1 MNNKNYDYK
10 SLIKNKSKSNMNSN
24 TNSYNKSP
32 RSLTT
37 SNVGLPKINTKSKLN
52 ESSLNSSTSRKNNN
66 KVRFKDNDINNNN
79 SFKDRNKLE
88 DSNLDN
94 NNNKHSKSSLDL
106 KIEKSDFLSK
116 FTKENLLVVVRK
128 RPLTEKEIK
137 YNNNDFVQ
145 ILDKEQV
152 SVLDQSYFT
161 NLNDPKN
168 IIKTQHFF
176 FDYAFDEESSQEEV
190 YQCTTKHLLEGILD
204 GFNAIVLAYGATGS
218 GKTFSMVGSDNNE
231 GIMIRS
237 LRDLFILKEKME
249 SKNNQVKII
258 MTYVEVYNETI
269 LDLLID
275 KSESRPLELFE
286 DGGKN
291 VNINGVTELS
301 VNSSNEVF
309 KLLR

>member
-10 SLIKNKSKSNMNSN
+10 SLIKNNK
-24 TNSYNKSP
+24 NKSS
-32 RSLTT
+32 RSLTS
-37 SNVGLPKINTKSKLN
+37 SNVGLPKINTNSNLKESNLKSL
-52 ESSLNSSTSRKNNN
+52 SSRKEKNNN
-66 KVRFKDNDINNNN
+66 RVKFKENEITNN
-79 SFKDRNKLE
+79 SFKDKSE
-88 DSNLDN
+88 N
-94 NNNKHSKSSLDL
+94 NAKHSKSALDL
-106 KIEKSDFLSK
+106 KIEKGDFLSK
-116 FTKENLLVVVRK
+116 FSKENLLVVVRK

-161 NLNDPKN
+161 SNDSKSLS
-168 IIKTQHFF
+168 KSQHFF

-204 GFNAIVLAYGATGS
+204 GYNAIVLAYGATGS
-218 GKTFSMVGSDNNE
+218 GKTFSMVGYDNNE

-237 LRDLFILKEKME
+237 LRDLFDLKEKME
-249 SKNNQVKII
+249 SKNNKIKII

-269 LDLLID
+269 LDLLVD

-309 KLLR
+309 KLLT